1 MDLFTYTPGGVE
13 SIDAFN
19 QRLAAYAASNNVI
32 GVVTSQL
39 GTTLLLSLALAD
51 DLPQVPPPPLLRPF
65 VAVIDP
71 TGLNTLE
78 TSLTDLLTAIKAEDD
93 EDKGVMSV
101 PVECKAYSAPHGG
114 FQAGYAVFLI
124 VIGALEEGD

>member
-1 MDLFTYTPGGVE
+1 MDIFTYTPGGVE

-19 QRLAAYAASNNVI
+19 QRLAAYAASNNVT
-32 GVVTSQL
+32 GVVTSL
-39 GTTLLLSLALAD
+39 LDTTLVLSLAVAD
-51 DLPQVPPPPLLRPF
+51 DLPSPILLRPF

-78 TSLTDLLTAIKAEDD
+78 TALTNLLTDIKAEDD
-93 EDKGVMSV
+93 ADEGVMSV
-101 PVECKAYSAPHGG
+101 PVECKVYSAPHGG

-124 VIGALEEGD
+124 AIGELEEGD

>member
-1 MDLFTYTPGGVE
+1 MDIFTYTPGGVE

-19 QRLAAYAASNNVI
+19 QRLAAYAASNNVT
-32 GVVTSQL
+32 GVVTSL
-39 GTTLLLSLALAD
+39 LDTTLVLSLAVAD
-51 DLPQVPPPPLLRPF
+51 DLPSPILLRPF

-78 TSLTDLLTAIKAEDD
+78 TALTNLLTDIKAEDD
-93 EDKGVMSV
+93 TDEGVMSV
-101 PVECKAYSAPHGG
+101 PVECKVYSAPHGG

-124 VIGALEEGD
+124 AIGELEEGD